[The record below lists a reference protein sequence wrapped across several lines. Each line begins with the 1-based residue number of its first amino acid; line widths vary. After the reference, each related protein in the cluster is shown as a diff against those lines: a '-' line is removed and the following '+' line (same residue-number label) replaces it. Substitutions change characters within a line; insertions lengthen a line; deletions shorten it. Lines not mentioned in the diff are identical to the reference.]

1 MITRREPLLWLQLMA
16 IAVIP
21 LELELLRLVLAGP
34 AFGPVPSLERLLI
47 WGLAVVAP
55 GVLLWRRP
63 ADWASMIVVRVPFSR
78 RSTDQRRLSAMP
90 RPVGLKIAL
99 AFGIVLLLPL
109 FWWIDQSALLVSQWS
124 PMTDS
129 SRLTALLLGGPL
141 LTLVLWQWQQLC
153 QAAWLLTRDDQVLV
167 DVAPIS
173 ESDIQGSTLSL
184 GLGVLQLPELLWPAS
199 DNITDNVKTP
209 QESIKE
215 GAETKPAVNSDD
227 QRRSEPDSDDAV
239 ASEVE
244 ATPQMLSAPVP
255 PDEGRDATEEQ
266 PPREEPKPADPASAL
281 AGSVE
286 PEQSTE
292 DNNGADLNGEII
304 ADDTVTRAEAQSH
317 DEQPES
323 ARSKQSEPE
332 QSPEPP
338 PGSA

>member
-78 RSTDQRRLSAMP
+78 RSADQRRLSAMP

-124 PMTDS
+124 PMTNS

-141 LTLVLWQWQQLC
+141 LTLVLWEWQQLC
-153 QAAWLLTRDDQVLV
+153 QAGWLLTQDDQVLV
-167 DVAPIS
+167 DVAPIN

-199 DNITDNVKTP
+199 DTVKTS
-209 QESIKE
+209 QGSKKK
-215 GAETKPAVNSDD
+215 GAETKPAENSDD
-227 QRRSEPDSDDAV
+227 QRRPEQDSGDAV
-239 ASEVE
+239 ASEAE
-244 ATPQMLSAPVP
+244 ATPQTLSAPVP

-266 PPREEPKPADPASAL
+266 PPREKPEPAHSASAL

-292 DNNGADLNGEII
+292 DNNGSDLNGEIV

-317 DEQPES
+317 DEQAES